1 MLNKSWYDTD
11 IEKIINNRI
20 YIGDYE
26 QYKRIAKKIG
36 RDTVIYMNVVEPI
49 ITRAMWEECQTQK
62 LSNQRTYKRTRTY
75 LFFQKL
81 VCPKCGRIMK
91 CKGSG
96 GKKKKYIYYNCEF
109 CHFNLREDYV
119 EEYMIKAIYEFL
131 EFEQMCNS
139 FFLPILADKK
149 DKNTDLNLDKGIE
162 GYIKQKER
170 IKKAYLT
177 GIVELKDFEEDL
189 KKINEKLEILNN
201 KKQELNELDTHTFTI
216 EKVMARRDI
225 EKISI
230 DNGYKEKEFYKFEW
244 DIKTK
249 EEKQQFI
256 SKYIDNIVIDKTD
269 TGSLDIKQINFRSS
283 FIDKAVKLT
292 QVGAYDYKLPF
303 EVNHK
308 QEMVLVSSPM
318 KRKQVNKYLGYLRE
332 YFEIEYR
339 EDKGDRIENGM
350 AVFDSAI
357 PDNYELLKVIPII
370 DINLFKGKDITFGL
384 VFRPT
389 IKEIINEK

>member
-1 MLNKSWYDTD
+1 MLFWLVIVIILGI
-11 IEKIINNRI
+11 IELITVNLVSIWFIASGIIALI
-20 YIGDYE
+20 
-26 QYKRIAKKIG
+26 
-36 RDTVIYMNVVEPI
+36 
-49 ITRAMWEECQTQK
+49 
-62 LSNQRTYKRTRTY
+62 SS
-75 LFFQKL
+75 LF
-81 VCPKCGRIMK
+81 
-91 CKGSG
+91 
-96 GKKKKYIYYNCEF
+96 
-109 CHFNLREDYV
+109 
-119 EEYMIKAIYEFL
+119 
-131 EFEQMCNS
+131 
-139 FFLPILADKK
+139 
-149 DKNTDLNLDKGIE
+149 
-162 GYIKQKER
+162 
-170 IKKAYLT
+170 
-177 GIVELKDFEEDL
+177 
-189 KKINEKLEILNN
+189 
-201 KKQELNELDTHTFTI
+201 
-216 EKVMARRDI
+216 
-225 EKISI
+225 
-230 DNGYKEKEFYKFEW
+230 
-244 DIKTK
+244 
-249 EEKQQFI
+249 
-256 SKYIDNIVIDKTD
+256 IDNIVIDKTD